1 MSNTERLRRDLVAA
15 KACFQALG
23 SLTTSVRDG
32 IVQWFPD
39 VAVEELFPLPEWPL
53 TPQERHRMVGVVIEE
68 MLLAVE
74 KTVSDGLI
82 EEEAF
87 EVLAPVVDP
96 LYREFHALH
105 AQEYNARWRDSRPS
119 TPDELDLRIAQI
131 EMITGMDRD
140 EFRTRCGEDRGFHV
154 FLTGFGV
161 TLDDLP

>member
-1 MSNTERLRRDLVAA
+1 MTNTERFRRDLVAA
-15 KACFQALG
+15 KSCITALG
-23 SLTTSVRDG
+23 SLTPSVRDG

-39 VAVEELFPLPEWPL
+39 VDVEEIYPLPEWPL
-53 TPQERHRMVGVVIEE
+53 TPQERHRMIGVVVDE
-68 MLLAVE
+68 MLAAVE
-74 KTVSDGLI
+74 KTLADGLI

-105 AQEYNARWRDSRPS
+105 AQEYNARWRDSLPA
-119 TPDELDLRIAQI
+119 TPDELDLRIAQL
-131 EMITGMDRD
+131 EMLTGMSRD
-140 EFRTRCGEDRGFHV
+140 EFRHRCNEDRGFHA